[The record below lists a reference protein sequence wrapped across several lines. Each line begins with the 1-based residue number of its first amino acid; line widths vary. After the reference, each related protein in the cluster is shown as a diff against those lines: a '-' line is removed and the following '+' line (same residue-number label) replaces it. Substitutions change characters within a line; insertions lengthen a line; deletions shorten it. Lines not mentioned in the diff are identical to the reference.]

1 MKTYFV
7 LRGDNEHLAEGEL
20 RALLEIYDPAA
31 TIRCYAMICVSST
44 GIETA
49 AKISRRAGYVKESGV
64 LIGVYDAYSREGARE
79 ISRLVGKD
87 AIHVS
92 VNKRTVSV
100 EAVRE
105 FIELSGLRQ
114 GLTGLGGKRLVF
126 SSGLAFVGI
135 KKHLQNS
142 GTMLK
147 RSANKP
153 FKRSL
158 AVTPHVARVLV
169 NLSRARE
176 GSILLDPFA
185 GTGSILI
192 EAWSMGIRGIGVDI
206 DWKLVRGMMLN
217 LEHFKTNSILLLGD
231 SQTITYRE
239 VDHVAT
245 DLPYGRGASTHGV
258 EVKLL
263 YKNFMDK
270 LAEYLSKSGYACF
283 MAPLWLEDYVDE
295 LISAHGLRL
304 VGRYYDYVHSTL
316 TRVISV
322 VKW

>member
-1 MKTYFV
+1 MKTYFI

-20 RALLEIYDPAA
+20 KALLEIYDPAA
-31 TIRCYAMICVSST
+31 TLRCYAMICTSST

-49 AKISRRAGYVKESGV
+49 AKIVRRAGYVKESGA
-64 LIGVYDAYSREGARE
+64 LIGVYDVYSRESARE
-79 ISRLVGKD
+79 VSRLVGD
-87 AIHVS
+87 DIVHVS
-92 VNKRTVSV
+92 VNKRTISMETVK
-100 EAVRE
+100 E

-114 GLTGLGGKRLVF
+114 GPVGLGGKRLVF
-126 SSGLAFVGI
+126 SSGLVFVGI
-135 KKHLQNS
+135 KKHLQNA
-142 GTMLK
+142 GALLK
-147 RSANKP
+147 RSVNKP

-158 AVTPHVARVLV
+158 AVTPHIARVLV

-192 EAWSMGIRGIGVDI
+192 EAWFMGIRGIGVDI
-206 DWKLVRGMMLN
+206 DWKLVKGMALN

-270 LAEYLSKSGYACF
+270 LAEYLSKNGYACF
-283 MAPLWLEDYVDE
+283 MAPLWLEGYVDE
-295 LISAHGLRL
+295 LISIYGLRL
-304 VGRYYDYVHSTL
+304 VGRYYDYVHSAL